1 MQRAARIGLKSLL
14 LLIGG
19 VVLSGAMALHAADS
33 CLHDDPKEPAVE
45 IPLKRAIGN
54 QAFDE
59 AMASGLYR
67 YVGSSK
73 CRLCHR
79 QFFLGRKK
87 DLHDFAMETLAEAKA
102 QDNPKCL
109 ICHSTGF
116 GVETGFESI
125 EKTPRLVNVQCE
137 GCHGPGN
144 VHIANAKQKRK
155 GGFLAGADRPE
166 RLKKMCTSCHTRKWD
181 GDLHRFESDYR
192 AYRSAEPT
200 YGEQ

>member
-1 MQRAARIGLKSLL
+1 MHRATTFGIISFLSVILGLL
-14 LLIGG
+14 LMGAAS
-19 VVLSGAMALHAADS
+19 LSAENN
-33 CLHDDPKEPAVE
+33 CLHDDPKEPAAEV
-45 IPLKRAIGN
+45 PLKRAIGE

-87 DLHDFAMETLAEAKA
+87 DLHDFAMEPLAESNA

-109 ICHSTGF
+109 VCHSTGF

-125 EKTPRLVNVQCE
+125 EKTPRLANVQCE

-144 VHIANAKQKRK
+144 VHIANVKQKLK

-166 RLKKMCTSCHTRKWD
+166 RLKKMCISCHTQKWD
-181 GDLHRFESDYR
+181 GDVHRFESDYR